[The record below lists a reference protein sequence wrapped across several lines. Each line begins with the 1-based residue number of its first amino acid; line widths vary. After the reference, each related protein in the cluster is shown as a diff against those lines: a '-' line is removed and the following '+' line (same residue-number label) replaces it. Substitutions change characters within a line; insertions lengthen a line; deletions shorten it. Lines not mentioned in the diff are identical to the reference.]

1 MKIDNNEY
9 TNLSIAE
16 KETLKHQSI
25 AHPPLFEPVA
35 PRPLKKTRLE
45 RLERLPLSEATTAM
59 MRVVNYVSTPPLD
72 AETAPELKARVIP
85 GSATETSSSQVS
97 QQKGLQAIYQQIMTD
112 PLYRNSIFNM
122 ASTFILGGLGFV
134 FWIIIARLYKPENVG
149 IATTLISIMTLLS
162 SFTGLGLN
170 SSLNRYLPKS
180 TNKNDLINSSFVI
193 VTVATVLTSAI
204 FLLGLQ
210 MFSPQLLFLRSNIFY
225 IASFI
230 IFITFCSWNIL
241 VESVSMA
248 FRAAGNILIK
258 NTTISLLKLVLPF
271 AFIALGSYGI
281 FASTASALSLG
292 VLAGLLTLIFKFK
305 IRPSLT
311 VNTSLIKETLAY
323 SFANY
328 INGFMFNMPSLV
340 LPVIILNVLSAK
352 YAAYYYIASMIQ
364 NILLI
369 IPLATAQSLLTE
381 GSYNE
386 AGLNKHI
393 KKALTTI
400 LIILV
405 PATAIIVCFGNLLL
419 QFFGKSYA
427 TEAFGFLQLY
437 SASTIFTAL
446 LLVANATMNI
456 KHQIKLLV
464 ISNIGASILT
474 LALSYAFISGKLIGI
489 GWGWTIGQ
497 AIAGLLS
504 LGIVIYNS
512 SGVSE
517 RRQRRASRT
526 WSSS

>member
-9 TNLSIAE
+9 TDLSIAE
-16 KETLKHQSI
+16 KETLKHPGV
-25 AHPPLFEPVA
+25 ARPLLFEPVA

-45 RLERLPLSEATTAM
+45 RLDRLPLNEATTAM

-72 AETAPELKARVIP
+72 ANTIPELKTRAIP
-85 GSATETSSSQVS
+85 GSETEPSSKQVS
-97 QQKGLQAIYQQIMTD
+97 RQKGLQAIYQQVMTD

-122 ASTFILGGLGFV
+122 ASTFILGGLGFI
-134 FWIIIARLYKPENVG
+134 FWIIVARLYKPENVG

-180 TNKNDLINSSFVI
+180 INKNELINSSFVI
-193 VTVATVLTSAI
+193 VTVATLLTSAI

-210 MFSPQLLFLRSNIFY
+210 TFSPQLLFVRSSPLY
-225 IASFI
+225 IISFI
-230 IFITFCSWNIL
+230 IFIVFCSWNIL
-241 VESVSMA
+241 VESISMA

-271 AFIALGSYGI
+271 AFIVFGSYGI
-281 FASTASALSLG
+281 FASTATALSLG
-292 VLAGLLTLIFKFK
+292 VLVGLLILMFKFK
-305 IRPSLT
+305 IKPSLT
-311 VNTSLIKETLAY
+311 LNTSLIKETLAY

-340 LPVIILNVLSAK
+340 LPVIILNTLSAS

-393 KKALTTI
+393 KKALITI
-400 LIILV
+400 CIILV
-405 PATAIIVCFGNLLL
+405 PATAIVVLFGNLLL

-427 TEAFGFLQLY
+427 TESFVFLQLY
-437 SASTIFTAL
+437 SASTVFTAL
-446 LLVANATMNI
+446 LLVANAIMNI

-464 ISNIGASILT
+464 LSNIIASILT
-474 LALSYAFISGKLIGI
+474 LALSYMFISGKLVGI
-489 GWGWTIGQ
+489 GWGWMLGQ

-504 LGIVIYNS
+504 LGFIVYTALNTS
-512 SGVSE
+512 QSRS
-517 RRQRRASRT
+517 RQDVRK
-526 WSSS
+526 